1 MAMKC
6 GSCQKKRTPNAIQPP
21 RPSAPVAAVHPMSGG
36 IAPGIA
42 PIAVQIV
49 ETRLSGV

>member
-1 MAMKC
+1 MPK
-6 GSCQKKRTPNAIQPP
+6 AIRPP
-21 RPSAPVAAVHPMSGG
+21 RPSSFVAAVHPISGG

-42 PIAVQIV
+42 PMTVQIV